1 MLRTSAE
8 RVTELSKQTEYET
21 MLKAYYHDLTVLTD
35 QILNMEEQIERG
47 EVRKLR
53 NIEQEQF
60 FHKFKVYQEMR
71 LDVVSSIDAIEN
83 IINRKGEQNNDKHY
97 HNHRKGYGKT
107 GSKIS

>member
-1 MLRTSAE
+1 M
-8 RVTELSKQTEYET
+8 SKQEEYET

-35 QILNMEEQIERG
+35 QILNMEEQIESG

-60 FHKFKVYQEMR
+60 FHKRNVYREMR
-71 LDVVSSIDAIEN
+71 LDVVSSIEAIEN
-83 IINRKGEQNNDKHY
+83 IINKGEQNNDKHY
-97 HNHRKGYGKT
+97 HNHRKMHQRS

>member
-8 RVTELSKQTEYET
+8 RVTEVNKREEYET

-35 QILNMEEQIERG
+35 QISAMEEQIESG

-60 FHKFKVYQEMR
+60 FHKFKVYREMR
-71 LDVVSSIDAIEN
+71 LDVVSSIEAVES
-83 IINRKGEQNNDKHY
+83 IINNKGDQNNDKHY
-97 HNHRKGYGKT
+97 HNHRKMHQRT
-107 GSKIS
+107 GVKVS